1 VANTLNLELEGLVV
15 ILSPEYYEGNEEERK
30 FKCNG
35 GYGCSSITR
44 GGAIFGEFL
53 SDGES
58 ARVEGHEVLK
68 LAEN

>member
-35 GYGCSSITR
+35 GY
-44 GGAIFGEFL
+44 FL